1 MVESSG
7 RQPGRCAPDPP
18 PRRDH
23 DDPAQYIPGE
33 VYQMKKKYAVM
44 DGNTAAA
51 HVAYAFTE
59 VAAIYPITPS
69 SPMAEKVDEWA
80 AKGRKN
86 LFGSTVDVIQMQS
99 EAGAAGTCHGSLQA
113 GALTTTFTSSQGLML
128 MIPAMYAMGGQ
139 FLPSVMHIAS
149 RVVTS
154 NHHSIFGDHTDFM
167 TCRTTGYA
175 MLMSSCP
182 QEAMDLG
189 AVAHLSAIDARYA
202 FMHCF
207 DGFRTSHEMQ
217 RIEALD
223 YEDLRGLVNQDSLKA
238 FRRSALNPEHP
249 TNRGNNVN
257 PDVYF
262 QCKEGANEKA
272 ASLPDTVQHYMDE
285 ISKLTGRDYKLF
297 NYYGAPDAEDVIVVM
312 CSASETVK
320 ETVDFLNA
328 QGRKVGMV
336 QIHLYRPFSVKHF
349 AAAIPATCKRIA
361 VLDRS
366 KETGSVGEPVY
377 LDVVTALNQAG
388 LGHIRVVGGRY
399 GLSSKDT
406 TPGQIIA
413 VYDNLKQ
420 ENPKNSFTI
429 GIVDDVTHT
438 SLDYKDVELPHPG
451 EVSCKLWGLGGDGTV
466 GANKNAISTIG
477 LVADK
482 YAQAYFSYD
491 SMKSGGLTQSHLRFG
506 DEPIRST
513 YLVSSADFV
522 AVHAPTYVNKYDTTE
537 DLKDGGIYLLNCPWS
552 VEDLETRLPGK
563 MKRDLCRKHAQF
575 YIIDAAKLA
584 VQVGLGEKRTNSIL
598 QAAFFALTKVIPLDM
613 AVEDMKKNNY
623 NSYFKK
629 GGQEIVDLN
638 NRAVDV
644 GLTGMTKV
652 EVPAAWADAKDGA
665 PEELKGTDFVKEIV
679 VPMDRQHGDKLPV
692 SLFKRHNC
700 LDGTW
705 ENGTTAYSK
714 RGVAVTVPQWNPDVC
729 IQCNRCAM
737 ACPHAAIR
745 PVLLTEEEKAGAP
758 ESFVTVPA
766 KGLGKDA
773 PAYSFRMQVSPYDC
787 LGCGVCLTV
796 CPANASD
803 KTADALVMTPFEEMK
818 AEQANFDE
826 VAMNDKYLKKDVIS
840 DKTVKN
846 LQFAKPYFQFSAAC
860 AGCAETTY
868 IKLVSQLVGDRMYI
882 GNAAGCSS
890 AISGG
895 APILPYCKD
904 SCGRGPAWEHSLFE
918 DNAEFAYGFFHA
930 QDAIRKEILIRLED
944 LKSAGVAVEAIDAYL
959 NNWEDKEKT
968 RAVSDALVA
977 ALEKAEKTEDVQFVL
992 DNKEY
997 LSKKSIWAIGGDGWA
1012 YDIGFGGIDHVM
1024 AQNRDVNLLVLDTEV
1039 YSNTGG
1045 QSSKSTPTSA
1055 VAKFAAGGKQVAKKD
1070 LGAILMSYGYVYVA
1084 QVAMGADPNQTL
1096 KAIREA
1102 ESYPGP
1108 SIVICYCPCLEQHI
1122 KAGMGCSQTE
1132 MKKAVECGYWHLY
1145 RYDPRRIA
1153 EGKNPFQL
1161 DSAEPDTSKLMDYLM
1176 GENRFAS
1183 LKNNFPEKAEALYQ
1197 QEIANLKARYEKYR
1211 KMAQEQ

>member
-1 MVESSG
+1 MSN
-7 RQPGRCAPDPP
+7 
-18 PRRDH
+18 
-23 DDPAQYIPGE
+23 
-33 VYQMKKKYAVM
+33 KKYAVM

-69 SPMAEKVDEWA
+69 SPMAEKVDEWS

-139 FLPSVMHIAS
+139 FLPNVMHIAS

-175 MLMSSCP
+175 MLMSATP
-182 QEAMDLG
+182 QECMDLG
-189 AVAHLSAIDARYA
+189 AVAHLSAISSKYA

-217 RIEALD
+217 RIETLD
-223 YEDLRGLVNQDSLKA
+223 YEDLRPLVDQEALKD
-238 FRRSALNPEHP
+238 FRRHSLNPEHP
-249 TNRGNNVN
+249 SNRGNNVN
-257 PDVYF
+257 PDIYF
-262 QCKEGANEKA
+262 QCKEGANVKSA
-272 ASLPDTVQHYMDE
+272 AVPDTVQHYMDE
-285 ISKLTGRDYKLF
+285 IGKLTGRSYKLF
-297 NYYGAPDAEDVIVVM
+297 DYYGAPDAEEVIVVM
-312 CSASETVK
+312 CSASEAVK
-320 ETVDFLNA
+320 ETVDYLNA
-328 QGRKVGMV
+328 QGRKVGLV
-336 QIHLYRPFSVKHF
+336 QIHLYRPFSVRHF
-349 AAAIPATCKRIA
+349 TDAIPATVKKIA
-361 VLDRS
+361 VDRS

-388 LGHIRVVGGRY
+388 RGGIRVVGGRY

-406 TPGQIIA
+406 TPGQLIA
-413 VYDNLKQ
+413 VFDNLRREQ
-420 ENPKNSFTI
+420 PKNNFTI
-429 GIVDDVTHT
+429 GINDDVTYT
-438 SLDYKDVELPHPG
+438 SLEYKEVEFRHPG
-451 EVSCKLWGLGGDGTV
+451 EISCKIWGLGGDGTV

-477 LVADK
+477 LTADK

-506 DEPIRST
+506 DQPIRST

-537 DLKDGGIYLLNCPWS
+537 DLKDGGIFLLNCPWS
-552 VEDLETRLPGK
+552 AGELETHLPGK
-563 MKRDLCRKHAQF
+563 MKRDLAAKHARF
-575 YIIDAAKLA
+575 YIVDAAKLA
-584 VQVGLGEKRTNSIL
+584 REVGLGNHTNNIL
-598 QAAFFALTKVIPLDM
+598 QSVFFALTKVIPLDV

-623 NSYFKK
+623 DTYFKK
-629 GGQEIVDLN
+629 SGQKVVDLN
-638 NRAVDV
+638 DRAVDV
-644 GLTGMTKV
+644 GIDAAVKV
-652 EVPAAWADAKDGA
+652 EIPAGWADAPDA
-665 PEELKGTDFVKEIV
+665 PAAEINATSFVKEIV
-679 VPMDRQHGDKLPV
+679 IPMDRQHGDKLPV
-692 SLFKRHNC
+692 SVFKKHGV

-705 ENGTTAYSK
+705 ENGTSAYSK
-714 RGVAVTVPQWNPDVC
+714 RGVATVVPKWNGEVC

-745 PVLLTEEEKAGAP
+745 PVLLTEAEKSAVPA
-758 ESFVTVPA
+758 SFATVPA

-773 PAYSFRMQVSPYDC
+773 PAYFFRMQVSPYDC
-787 LGCGVCLTV
+787 LSCGVCLTA
-796 CPANASD
+796 CPAKD
-803 KTADALVMTPFEEMK
+803 KGALVMTPFEEMK
-818 AEQANFDE
+818 PEQVNFDQ
-826 VAMNDKYLKKDVIS
+826 VAMNDAYLKKDVIS
-840 DKTVKN
+840 SKSVKSI
-846 LQFAKPYFQFSAAC
+846 QFAKPYFQFSAAC

-868 IKLVSQLVGDRMYI
+868 IKLLSQLVGERMYA

-895 APILPYCKD
+895 APILPYCRD
-904 SCGRGPAWEHSLFE
+904 AQGHGPAWEHSLFE

-930 QDAIRKEILIRLED
+930 QDAIRRELLLRLKTMRD
-944 LKSAGVAVEAIDAYL
+944 AGTAVEAIDRYL
-959 NNWEDKEKT
+959 ADWNDHEKS
-968 RAVSDALVA
+968 RAVSDALIA
-977 ALEKAEKTEDVQFVL
+977 ALESARQTEDVQYVL
-992 DNKEY
+992 ENREY
-997 LSKKSIWAIGGDGWA
+997 LAKKSVWAIGGDGWA

-1070 LGAILMSYGYVYVA
+1070 LGGILMNYGYVYVA
-1084 QVAMGADPNQTL
+1084 QVAMGADQAQTL
-1096 KAIREA
+1096 RALREA
-1102 ESYPGP
+1102 EEYPGP

-1122 KAGMGCSQTE
+1122 KAGMGCTQDE

-1145 RYDPRRIA
+1145 RYDPRRTA

-1161 DSAEPDTSKLMDYLM
+1161 DSPEPNMDKLMEFLM

-1183 LKNNFPEKAEALYQ
+1183 LKNNFPEKADALYAK
-1197 QEIANLKARYEKYR
+1197 EIADVKARYAKY
-1211 KMAQEQ
+1211 KKLADNG